1 MHFLCWF
8 IHCSE
13 GEKRIACGG
22 PLAVVREGERLVIDL
37 NRRTIEL
44 QVDAED
50 LAKRVAE
57 WKAPKRDLPLSWL
70 RIYGENVSALHDG
83 AVLGGRK

>member
-1 MHFLCWF
+1 MP
-8 IHCSE
+8 E
-13 GEKRIACGG
+13 AACGG